1 MAVIGEWSLPVLIS
15 IHEVFVIFL
24 LPCPVKEGS
33 DRVALVG
40 TWRPVRVTPP
50 QMIVNIGMQQKGR
63 NKQKERLKEEKNRE
77 VIKFKITNKKE
88 EISAYQLMI

>member
-1 MAVIGEWSLPVLIS
+1 
-15 IHEVFVIFL
+15 
-24 LPCPVKEGS
+24 
-33 DRVALVG
+33 
-40 TWRPVRVTPP
+40 
-50 QMIVNIGMQQKGR
+50 MIVNIGMQQKGR